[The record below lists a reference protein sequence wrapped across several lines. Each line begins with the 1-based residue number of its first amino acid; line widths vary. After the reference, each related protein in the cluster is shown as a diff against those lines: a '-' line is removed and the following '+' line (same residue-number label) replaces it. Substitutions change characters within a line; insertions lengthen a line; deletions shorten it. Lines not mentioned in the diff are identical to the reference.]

1 MRCLMRNWWI
11 NHRIF
16 RQYPWVFIQL
26 TFTFPSAVGQN
37 TSILLFT
44 WACSKSSCFLWIF
57 IPHKNMVIPSFRP
70 PKSHIFPKKS
80 PKNHL
85 QSLQS
90 QRCPTFPT
98 QFARWLSPP
107 ACGEPQVTTLPST
120 SAAKALWLPTTAL
133 TDTEDSE
140 ETEAGKL
147 PPVRLS
153 PQGCREPD
161 DQKNNGRDVKIQESD
176 MIGIWMEHK

>member
-1 MRCLMRNWWI
+1 MSGCAQAWGRFPQMRCLMRNWWI

-85 QSLQS
+85 QSLPKMSDISNTICQVAVS
-90 QRCPTFPT
+90 SRMWWAPGDHFAIHQRREG
-98 QFARWLSPP
+98 AM
-107 ACGEPQVTTLPST
+107 
-120 SAAKALWLPTTAL
+120 AADHRPH
-133 TDTEDSE
+133 
-140 ETEAGKL
+140 GH
-147 PPVRLS
+147 RG
-153 PQGCREPD
+153 QRGNR
-161 DQKNNGRDVKIQESD
+161 GR
-176 MIGIWMEHK
+176 

>member
-1 MRCLMRNWWI
+1 MSFHPTYI
-11 NHRIF
+11 
-16 RQYPWVFIQL
+16 
-26 TFTFPSAVGQN
+26 TFPSAVGQN
-37 TSILLFT
+37 PSILLFT
-44 WACSKSSCFLWIF
+44 SACSKSSCFLWIF
-57 IPHKNMVIPSFRP
+57 IPHKKKVIPSFRP
-70 PKSHIFPKKS
+70 PKAIFS
-80 PKNHL
+80 PKSHPKITF
-85 QSLQS
+85 SH
-90 QRCPTFPT
+90 FPT

-107 ACGEPQVTTLPST
+107 ACGEPQVPTLPST